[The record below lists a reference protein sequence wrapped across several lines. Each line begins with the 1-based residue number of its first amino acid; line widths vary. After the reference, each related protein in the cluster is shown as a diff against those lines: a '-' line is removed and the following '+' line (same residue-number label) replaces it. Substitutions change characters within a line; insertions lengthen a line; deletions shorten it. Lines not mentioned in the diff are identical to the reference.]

1 MLPWK
6 PLSSLLP
13 HPPYVRNIF
22 FIFFFFPA
30 CGSSSSPSAAAKNL
44 ALNPKRCQ
52 TGLLF
57 S

>member
-22 FIFFFFPA
+22 FIFFFFLRVVVP
-30 CGSSSSPSAAAKNL
+30 L
-44 ALNPKRCQ
+44 LRLLLPK
-52 TGLLF
+52 TWH
-57 S
+57 